1 MADHIHKR
9 ETFGNWFKSAFTSF
23 SWSIIYLFEFGI
35 ILLIAAILVH
45 NTMLVDR
52 KIARMLYT
60 RSKSRETAQASAGG
74 GEEGYREVEGP
85 DGEGTNVASSQAEW
99 PAEATDVGTVIA
111 SVTGLGHIIAVL
123 SYWRHFSFL
132 KVLACSTAGFML
144 FSFVLVAVN
153 AATVMVRSFVSREVK
168 DAEYI
173 RLEPMDSESRFQKLK
188 RYQSYFLDR

>member
-35 ILLIAAILVH
+35 ILLTAAILVH

-60 RSKSRETAQASAGG
+60 RSKSRE
-74 GEEGYREVEGP
+74 EGCREGEGP
-85 DGEGTNVASSQAEW
+85 DGEGTDGTSSQAGM

-111 SVTGLGHIIAVL
+111 SITGLGHIIAVL
-123 SYWRHFSFL
+123 SYWRYFSFL

-144 FSFVLVAVN
+144 FSFVFI
-153 AATVMVRSFVSREVK
+153 AAAAIVQSFVSRGVK
-168 DAEYI
+168 DAEYV

-188 RYQSYFLDR
+188 RYQSYFLDP